1 MDTWDPYQALYLH
14 IPFCKKRCNYCDFAT
29 QAISCNDSRLDS
41 FTDDLIREI
50 RNYSQKELLGEIKTV
65 YLGGGTP
72 SYLGNKRLS
81 SILYALSISMHLTP
95 EVECTLE
102 ANPESLT
109 SAMVRD
115 LFALGVNRFS
125 LGIQSFD
132 DNLLKVL
139 GRIHDSEQAIRAV
152 DRAQERFTNISIDL
166 MCGLPGQT
174 VESFHHDLERAI
186 SLGIQHIS
194 VYPLTIEE
202 GTPFAR
208 QLEKGELLFDEDL
221 GALCMED
228 AHSYL
233 TSRGMNH
240 YEVASYAFPGFSGVV
255 RLV

>member
-1 MDTWDPYQALYLH
+1 
-14 IPFCKKRCNYCDFAT
+14 
-29 QAISCNDSRLDS
+29 
-41 FTDDLIREI
+41 
-50 RNYSQKELLGEIKTV
+50 
-65 YLGGGTP
+65 
-72 SYLGNKRLS
+72 
-81 SILYALSISMHLTP
+81 MHLTT

-115 LFALGVNRFS
+115 LFALGVNRIS

-132 DNLLKVL
+132 DDLLKLL

-208 QLEKGELLFDEDL
+208 QL
-221 GALCMED
+221 
-228 AHSYL
+228 
-233 TSRGMNH
+233 
-240 YEVASYAFPGFSGVV
+240 
-255 RLV
+255 

>member
-29 QAISCNDSRLDS
+29 QAISCNDLRLDS

-115 LFALGVNRFS
+115 LFALG
-125 LGIQSFD
+125 
-132 DNLLKVL
+132 
-139 GRIHDSEQAIRAV
+139 
-152 DRAQERFTNISIDL
+152 
-166 MCGLPGQT
+166 
-174 VESFHHDLERAI
+174 
-186 SLGIQHIS
+186 
-194 VYPLTIEE
+194 
-202 GTPFAR
+202 
-208 QLEKGELLFDEDL
+208 
-221 GALCMED
+221 
-228 AHSYL
+228 
-233 TSRGMNH
+233 
-240 YEVASYAFPGFSGVV
+240 
-255 RLV
+255 